1 MLQQPNSS
9 SVFGVPIL
17 TQAQRHPGGGLLRSR
32 NAYVS
37 IPAPTDPIPYDYV
50 FVNQPANVFNTTT
63 KRFVAPQ
70 NGVYYVHVSAYV

>member
-1 MLQQPNSS
+1 MLQQHLIPL
-9 SVFGVPIL
+9 VFGVPVL
-17 TQAQRHPGGGLLRSR
+17 TQTQRHPSGGLLRSR
-32 NAYVS
+32 NADVS
-37 IPAPTDPIPYDYV
+37 LPAPTDPIPYDYV